1 MKQFQVF
8 NPEHDM
14 ALANG
19 DKHFIAPMNI
29 REMARDLTPLLEVM
43 QCTHPL
49 VWGWDAVVTEQLRRQ
64 GIPTDEL
71 PTEAAL
77 AALRTHSER
86 KMAHQMLHTFRT
98 DKPDG
103 PYAGESILVHT
114 LEEIRSYAAQHGH
127 IVLKDPL
134 SSSGKGLRHVNT
146 HQKTHPIP
154 PCEGGGTDISEPQ
167 ILPHRED
174 LGGSIFSWANA
185 LIRRHGYITAEPYYN
200 KVQDFAMEFYVQ
212 NGQCRFIGYSL
223 FSTND
228 HGRYEE
234 SILMKDERIEEL
246 LEQYIPCAAL
256 HEVRDWVIEHF
267 TSIVPSEWDT
277 EKFPLYFGIDMMVVK
292 TTNNRQ
298 QTTDD
303 SQFSIFN
310 SPFRIH
316 PCVEINLRLN
326 MGIIAH
332 EVRQRILAP
341 QAEGTF
347 HVQAFPTPE
356 MLKDFHQKQLTA
368 HPATYKEGRVAAG
381 YHPLTPILPDTKHH
395 AYIIVRQ
402 QTTDNGQPTT
412 DNGQQTTDNGQQTTD
427 NGQRTTDNGQPTTNR
442 EQSSSLGLLRCEG
455 GKACKAGLT
464 DS

>member
-19 DKHFIAPMNI
+19 DKHFIAPRNI

-49 VWGWDAVVTEQLRRQ
+49 VWGWDAVITEQLRRQ
-64 GIPTDEL
+64 GIPTNEL

-134 SSSGKGLRHVNT
+134 SSSGKGLRHVNLNEDENEDENR
-146 HQKTHPIP
+146 HQDSSPSLKKIKN
-154 PCEGGGTDISEPQ
+154 
-167 ILPHRED
+167 
-174 LGGSIFSWANA
+174 WAEA
-185 LIRRHGYITAEPYYN
+185 LLHRHGYLTAEPYYN

-223 FSTND
+223 FNTND

-256 HEVRDWVIEHF
+256 HEVRDWVIEHI

-277 EKFPLYFGIDMMVVK
+277 EKFPLYFGIDMMIVK
-292 TTNNRQ
+292 TTDNGQ

-347 HVQAFPTPE
+347 HAQAFPTPE

-368 HPATYKEGRVAAG
+368 HPATYKERRVAAG

-427 NGQRTTDNGQPTTNR
+427 NRQLTTD
-442 EQSSSLGLLRCEG
+442 
-455 GKACKAGLT
+455 AV
-464 DS
+464 

>member
-19 DKHFIAPMNI
+19 DKHFIAPKNI

-49 VWGWDAVVTEQLRRQ
+49 VWGWDAVITEQLRRQ

-86 KMAHQMLHTFRT
+86 KMAHQMLHTFCT
-98 DKPDG
+98 DKPDA

-134 SSSGKGLRHVNT
+134 SSSGKGLRHVNLNEDENR
-146 HQKTHPIP
+146 HQDSSPSLKKIKN
-154 PCEGGGTDISEPQ
+154 
-167 ILPHRED
+167 
-174 LGGSIFSWANA
+174 WAEA
-185 LIRRHGYITAEPYYN
+185 LLHRHGYLTAEPYYN

-223 FSTND
+223 FNTND

-234 SILMKDERIEEL
+234 SILVKDERIEEL

-256 HEVRDWVIEHF
+256 HEVRDWVIEHI

-292 TTNNRQ
+292 TTGNKQ

-303 SQFSIFN
+303 GQQTRLVPVSETQVNLRFRCECSQSATTQLLTDNSQFPIFN

-356 MLKDFHQKQLTA
+356 MLKDFHQKQMAA
-368 HPATYKEGRVAAG
+368 HPVTYKEGRVAAG

-402 QTTDNGQPTT
+402 LTTEN
-412 DNGQQTTDNGQQTTD
+412 
-427 NGQRTTDNGQPTTNR
+427 
-442 EQSSSLGLLRCEG
+442 
-455 GKACKAGLT
+455 
-464 DS
+464 

>member
-19 DKHFIAPMNI
+19 DKHFIAPKNI

-49 VWGWDAVVTEQLRRQ
+49 VWGWDAVITEQLRRQ
-64 GIPTDEL
+64 GIPTNEL
-71 PTEAAL
+71 PSEAAL

-134 SSSGKGLRHVNT
+134 SSSGKGLRHVNLNEDEDENEDENR
-146 HQKTHPIP
+146 HQDSSPSLKKIKN
-154 PCEGGGTDISEPQ
+154 
-167 ILPHRED
+167 
-174 LGGSIFSWANA
+174 WAEA
-185 LIRRHGYITAEPYYN
+185 LLHRHGYITAEPYYN

-223 FSTND
+223 FNTND

-256 HEVRDWVIEHF
+256 HEVRDWVIEHI
-267 TSIVPSEWDT
+267 TSIVPSEWNSQ
-277 EKFPLYFGIDMMVVK
+277 KFPLYFGIDMMVVK
-292 TTNNRQ
+292 TTDNRQ

-303 SQFSIFN
+303 GQQTRLVPVSETQVNLRFRCECSQSATTQLLTDNSQFPIFN

-402 QTTDNGQPTT
+402 QTTDN
-412 DNGQQTTDNGQQTTD
+412 
-427 NGQRTTDNGQPTTNR
+427 
-442 EQSSSLGLLRCEG
+442 
-455 GKACKAGLT
+455 
-464 DS
+464 